1 MDVCRHFAS
10 GNVAI
15 NHFRRRRLAVWR
27 LLPLRLAASVA
38 FSFNCGCYLA
48 RASSS
53 TAAADFLSFLLLL
66 LLLLFFLNFKPT
78 SSCQPGGIESAN
90 NFAPMK
96 KKIIIKKSPHP
107 LAERR
112 AVPETHS
119 PVRPWKIGR
128 STVHY
133 FLKKKEQAD
142 GRKRGRNPAKV
153 PGSGDLVD
161 VGSVGTTTTT
171 TTTTATTT
179 TATTTTATTA
189 TTTTRRRVATGAGRR
204 FSHNGRSTAA
214 SVAFLW
220 NAIHQKISKTKKRIR

>member
-1 MDVCRHFAS
+1 MAPSSSPFGCQC
-10 GNVAI
+10 G
-15 NHFRRRRLAVWR
+15 
-27 LLPLRLAASVA
+27 LLVQLRMLPCTRILLYGGRWFLI
-38 FSFNCGCYLA
+38 FSSSS
-48 RASSS
+48 SSS
-53 TAAADFLSFLLLL
+53 TFFFKFQTDLELPAGRNRKCQQLCAD
-66 LLLLFFLNFKPT
+66 
-78 SSCQPGGIESAN
+78 E
-90 NFAPMK
+90 
-96 KKIIIKKSPHP
+96 KKIIIIKSPHP